1 MKHMTDIKET
11 RKKENEAIA
20 FHYKSILD
28 IIKTKCRRCNANSC
42 MGCVFSHSEML
53 CHLKE
58 CLRLMSIQ
66 DGEACM
72 KIFNM
77 DYKDWRSF
85 IEND

>member
-1 MKHMTDIKET
+1 
-11 RKKENEAIA
+11 
-20 FHYKSILD
+20 
-28 IIKTKCRRCNANSC
+28 

-72 KIFNM
+72 KMFNM